1 MSGVEGKAEMFPLG
15 ESITGFDPQQM
26 WSPKSFLVWDTGQ
39 SRSRAQP
46 IAEGLV

>member
-26 WSPKSFLVWDTGQ
+26 WSPKIVPGLRYGAKPF
-39 SRSRAQP
+39 SRA
-46 IAEGLV
+46 ANR